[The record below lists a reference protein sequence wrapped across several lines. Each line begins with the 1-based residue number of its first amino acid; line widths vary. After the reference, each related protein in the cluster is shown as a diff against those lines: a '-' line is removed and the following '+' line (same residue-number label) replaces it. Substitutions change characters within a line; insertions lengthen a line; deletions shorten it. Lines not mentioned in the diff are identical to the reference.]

1 MPADKGILWKVS
13 ENFVN
18 SEWNKHAVWT
28 VSIFLLKFPKI
39 TNLFCTVIK
48 ILLGLTVLFGNILK
62 INNSGKFF
70 QKLVPVQ
77 NYYCCGD

>member
-1 MPADKGILWKVS
+1 MPPDKGILWKVS

-18 SEWNKHAVWT
+18 SEWNKHAVWRQ
-28 VSIFLLKFPKI
+28 FQFFLLLKFPKI

-77 NYYCCGD
+77 NY